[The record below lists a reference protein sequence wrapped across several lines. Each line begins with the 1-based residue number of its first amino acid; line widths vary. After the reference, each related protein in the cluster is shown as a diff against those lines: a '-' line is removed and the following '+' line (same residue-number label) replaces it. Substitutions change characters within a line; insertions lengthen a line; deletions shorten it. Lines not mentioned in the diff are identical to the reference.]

1 MGMKSQKTS
10 LVGDFDNNGKGEG
23 VMVFTRENK
32 KEYPFALRHNLID
45 QMKSLKKKFPNFESF
60 KDADIT
66 KVLDPKPLKEAYVL
80 EANQMETLLLVNKG
94 GFEFEA
100 VDLPKEV
107 QFSPIYAINH
117 GDFDR
122 DGDVDILM
130 GGNLFKTKPE
140 VGNYDASYGLFLEN
154 TADGFIFQ
162 PNGKGFHVKGEIR
175 SIEVS
180 ENTLWVG
187 RNNDALKAFRY

>member
-1 MGMKSQKTS
+1 
-10 LVGDFDNNGKGEG
+10 
-23 VMVFTRENK
+23 
-32 KEYPFALRHNLID
+32 
-45 QMKSLKKKFPNFESF
+45 MKSLKKKFPNFESF

-130 GGNLFKTKPE
+130 GGNL
-140 VGNYDASYGLFLEN
+140 
-154 TADGFIFQ
+154 
-162 PNGKGFHVKGEIR
+162 
-175 SIEVS
+175 
-180 ENTLWVG
+180 
-187 RNNDALKAFRY
+187 LKLNLR